1 MKSFGASE
9 IAKDNWGG
17 FKRPLRDALLWPPIN
32 LLARLV
38 SDRVPV
44 SAASA
49 TFHGDG
55 FDISLL
61 RPRDCQVATE
71 LARHGGRFTHPSDD
85 LVLQH
90 FQRLAR
96 RSASFLD
103 IGSYTGLFSLVA
115 AKANPNIRVHAFE
128 IVPETFLLAQSNVI
142 ANDLVGRV
150 SLHLHGLGDRPSEVH
165 IPATLNTASLPSSL
179 SLGSA
184 FSGGVRIPVDRLDDL
199 LPDLAGPMVIKIDV
213 EGFEPQVLAGAYK
226 TLERL
231 KPDIIIEVLKDQGP
245 EVEAILKPL
254 GYSFWHFTDD
264 GLVKK
269 DKLQGVRVQRDWLL
283 TCRADAVDLA

>member
-9 IAKDNWGG
+9 IARDNWGG
-17 FKRPLRDALLWPPIN
+17 WKRPLRDALLWPPVN
-32 LLARLV
+32 ALARLV
-38 SDRVPV
+38 SARVPV
-44 SAASA
+44 SAPSA
-49 TFHGDG
+49 TFHGYG
-55 FDISLL
+55 FDVSLL

-71 LARHGGRFTHPSDD
+71 LARNNGRFAHRSDD
-85 LVLQH
+85 VVLEH
-90 FQRLAR
+90 FQKLVRE
-96 RSASFLD
+96 SATFLD
-103 IGSYTGLFSLVA
+103 IGAYTGLFSLVA

-231 KPDIIIEVLKDQGP
+231 KPDIIIEVLRDQGA
-245 EVEAILKPL
+245 EVEALLLPL
-254 GYSFWHFTDD
+254 GYKFWHFTDG
-264 GLVKK
+264 GLVQRER
-269 DKLQGVRVQRDWLL
+269 LQGVRVQRDWLL
-283 TCRADAVDLA
+283 TCR